1 MVVKTVEEIK
11 RNFTKREVE
20 AAEQAR
26 RLCVIM
32 GRPSGQTFVRV
43 IRQGLVLNNPVT
55 IQDYRN
61 ALQIYGED
69 LGVLKGKT
77 VRTKPEHVKIEID
90 SVTPCKQIGIILSAD
105 IMYFTGL
112 AFLIMV
118 SRSIGFITATLL
130 ADRKKQTILEAMK
143 QIMNLYR
150 NRGHEIKELDF
161 NVQGQPIHT
170 ILVDNEFQ
178 VLKEEIETLGV
189 NINVVSKDEH
199 VPEVERQ
206 NRVIKE
212 RVRAIVQTMP
222 YQKLPKK
229 MRIALIQYVV
239 YWLNN
244 IPKEGQEMSPREIII
259 GTQKL
264 DFKNVCRIPFGAY
277 AQVHNDLAMTN
288 TMDPRTTGAICL
300 GPSGN
305 IQGGHKFL
313 SLQTGNIMVRRK
325 WTELPVPA
333 DVINRLKDLAQDV
346 NDSVEQILE
355 EESEEDNNKELELN
369 QNQDDSDSI
378 KTMEEF
384 TERNDDEQ
392 QMQNDQNTEETQI
405 NEQALY
411 DGNEQ
416 EQIQHSSDNRG

>member
-1 MVVKTVEEIK
+1 
-11 RNFTKREVE
+11 
-20 AAEQAR
+20 
-26 RLCVIM
+26 
-32 GRPSGQTFVRV
+32 
-43 IRQGLVLNNPVT
+43 
-55 IQDYRN
+55 
-61 ALQIYGED
+61 
-69 LGVLKGKT
+69 
-77 VRTKPEHVKIEID
+77 
-90 SVTPCKQIGIILSAD
+90 
-105 IMYFTGL
+105 
-112 AFLIMV
+112 
-118 SRSIGFITATLL
+118 
-130 ADRKKQTILEAMK
+130 
-143 QIMNLYR
+143 MNLYR

-189 NINVVSKDEH
+189 NVNVVSKDVH

-212 RVRAIVQTMP
+212 RARAIVQTMP
-222 YQKLPKK
+222 YQKIPKK

-244 IPKEGQEMSPREIII
+244 IPKEGQDVSPREIII

-264 DFKNVCRIPFGAY
+264 DFNNVCRIPFGAY
-277 AQVHNDLAMTN
+277 AQVHNDLAVTS

-313 SLQTGNIMVRRK
+313 SLQTGNVMVRRK

-333 DVINRLKDLAQDV
+333 DVINRIEDLAQDG
-346 NDSVEQILE
+346 NDSVERLLE
-355 EESEEDNNKELELN
+355 EEDDEDNQDEMELHR
-369 QNQDDSDSI
+369 NQDDPRGP
-378 KTMEEF
+378 MEES

-392 QMQNDQNTEETQI
+392 IPIQEEQNTEEQIREEQI
-405 NEQALY
+405 NQEPLDVVY
-411 DGNEQ
+411 DP
-416 EQIQHSSDNRG
+416 EQIQLDHKHQEQYTKEVYGGRNVFTNCKIGEYYAQHSHRRT